1 MPLQYD
7 PEFIKEAAP
16 LLQVLGAAG
25 QFPEHDVNSR
35 RAFFGSFTSQMPP
48 LPENIE
54 KIIHHASASDGY
66 QVPIFHVRTKGA
78 QDHEERQPAIIHFH
92 GGGYIFLSAEQCFP
106 PHIAAVS
113 QTGVQILSID
123 YRLAPENPYP
133 VPFNDSWTALE
144 WVYENAKE
152 LNIDTSRIAVM
163 GESAGGGLA
172 AALTLKARDTGLS
185 PPIAKQILV
194 YPMLDDRTTT
204 NHVGEMAFWTPA
216 DNITGW
222 TAYLG
227 TDRATDRVEAYSAP
241 ARVESVEGLP
251 PLYLDCG
258 QLDLFV
264 HEDLEYA
271 RRFVAANIPV
281 DLHIYPGLPHGFEAF
296 CAGTDVTRRAYENRY
311 KAMLSF

>member
-7 PEFIKEAAP
+7 SEFIKEAAP
-16 LLQVLGAAG
+16 LIQALGGAG
-25 QFPEHDVNSR
+25 EFPVHDVNSR
-35 RAFFGSFTSQMPP
+35 RAFFDSFTRQTPP
-48 LPENIE
+48 LPDNIE
-54 KIIHHASASDGY
+54 KIVHYASASDGH
-66 QVPIFHVRTKGA
+66 QVPILHIRRKETGLHA
-78 QDHEERQPAIIHFH
+78 GGEPAIVHFH
-92 GGGYIFLSAEQCFP
+92 GGGYIFLSAEQCLP

-113 QTGVQILSID
+113 QTGVQILTID

-133 VPFNDSWTALE
+133 IPFNDSWAALQ

-152 LNIDTSRIAVM
+152 LNIDPSRIAVM

-172 AALTLKARDTGLS
+172 AAMTLKARDTGLS
-185 PPIAKQILV
+185 PPIAKQILI

-204 NHVGEMAFWTPA
+204 NHVGKMAFWTPA

-227 TDRATDRVEAYSAP
+227 SDRGTERVEAYSAP
-241 ARVESVEGLP
+241 ARVDTVDGLP
-251 PLYLDCG
+251 PLYLDTA

-281 DLHIYPGLPHGFEAF
+281 DLHIYPGLPHGFEALSP
-296 CAGTDVTRRAYENRY
+296 GTDVTKRAYENRY